1 MLPFTTAGTSN
12 VIALNSARG
21 YRVSSFANHP
31 IDALDFMGFDPTFF
45 DHQFLVICRGT
56 KIAS

>member
-1 MLPFTTAGTSN
+1 MLPFTTAGRSN
-12 VIALNSARG
+12 AIALNSARG

-31 IDALDFMGFDPTFF
+31 IDALDFMGFDPTF
-45 DHQFLVICRGT
+45 LIINLMICRGT